1 MEQLMI
7 QQNLFHGRSGGTIPG
22 FNNKRNLRINSC
34 GRKIP
39 VERDTLYNTI
49 RNYENVDLD
58 AEFGIDHHISLN
70 VINN

>member
-1 MEQLMI
+1 MPVLTTKEICALI
-7 QQNLFHGRSGGTIPG
+7 LAAG
-22 FNNKRNLRINSC
+22 KV
-34 GRKIP
+34 P

-49 RNYENVDLD
+49 RKYENVDLD